1 MDEKQQELRQKLDAT
16 KAQLFEK
23 LELLEDQI
31 SETIESTGTKVKS
44 TVGAVESAIQSVK
57 NALDVQ
63 NHFKQHPWWCLA
75 GALAVGYVAGG
86 TRRPRRQRI
95 TNTLQCDP
103 DVLGLATLDSASNN
117 GSQNLLDS
125 SANLSA
131 LSAAYE
137 LGSRQSTANQARSL
151 ALNATVRV
159 FEEILSRAIP
169 LVMDRFIKKA
179 DDIPE

>member
-1 MDEKQQELRQKLDAT
+1 MIMDDKQQELRQKLDAT

-44 TVGAVESAIQSVK
+44 TVGAVESAIHSVK
-57 NALDVQ
+57 NAFNVQ

-75 GALAVGYVAGG
+75 GALAVGYIAGG
-86 TRRPRRQRI
+86 TRRSRIKKTSQR
-95 TNTLQCDP
+95 DS
-103 DVLGLATLDSASNN
+103 DVLGLASLDSSSNN
-117 GSQNLLDS
+117 DSQNLIDP

-169 LVMDRFIKKA
+169 LVMDRFTKKT
-179 DDIPE
+179 DDISE

>member
-44 TVGAVESAIQSVK
+44 TVGAVESAIHSVK
-57 NALDVQ
+57 NALNVQ

-86 TRRPRRQRI
+86 TRRQRT
-95 TNTLQCDP
+95 TNTLQRDP
-103 DVLGLATLDSASNN
+103 DVLGLASLDSAPNS

>member
-1 MDEKQQELRQKLDAT
+1 MIMDEKQQELRKKLDET

-23 LELLEDQI
+23 LELLEEQL

-44 TVGAVESAIQSVK
+44 TVGAVESAIHSVK
-57 NALDVQ
+57 NAFNVQ

-75 GALAVGYVAGG
+75 GAMAIGYIAGG
-86 TRRPRRQRI
+86 TRRVRVK
-95 TNTLQCDP
+95 NTSQHDS
-103 DVLGLATLDSASNN
+103 DVLGLTSLNSASNN
-117 GSQNLLDS
+117 DSQNLLDS

-137 LGSRQSTANQARSL
+137 LGSRQSTANQAHSL

-159 FEEILSRAIP
+159 LEEILSRSIP
-169 LVMDRFIKKA
+169 LVMDRFTKKTY
-179 DDIPE
+179 DIAE